1 MQRTPSIDNDDD
13 VRIGSPRP
21 SNRRYNRRNYNGARA
36 LVRNYRYTNS
46 NTNENN
52 IGRVRTRFIDPNN
65 PRRMRTARMSFGNA
79 GVRRRLNFGNN
90 NKKPKSP
97 PKAPKKINVSKY
109 EKMLKNLENKEK
121 KNTPKNNKPNTENKN
136 VANWFNNGGLAAK
149 KSNIPKDKRA
159 FLLVDV
165 TKDGKIRHVY
175 DKRYLWGII
184 RSWEKGFNENM
195 GSRRKAKSPFTKNP
209 FGKGDIR
216 SYPPD
221 KRTKVLMK
229 ESILRASLENKV
241 RTMKYIPPDG
251 KNNKMWK
258 KPVQKSIDLMLSLI
272 QSGRVKTMEQLE
284 LLMLVHQ
291 VVGPASFTGRN
302 AKREYYKAVLDGKF
316 KAHHIEMLKK
326 APKTSTLFF
335 DEAIYSA
342 FRPLYDLTPKETKL
356 FIALDPYLKKT
367 KENLYT
373 NNFPGKEGPV
383 MMKLQLITSG
393 DNYMRYNMNKKNL
406 QEGIAFHI
414 NKTRNKKLYN
424 LLMA

>member
-1 MQRTPSIDNDDD
+1 MNNDNDD
-13 VRIGSPRP
+13 VMIGSPGASPQQRATFNTSP
-21 SNRRYNRRNYNGARA
+21 RRRYTQANYNGARA
-36 LVRNYRYTNS
+36 LVPNQ
-46 NTNENN
+46 NN
-52 IGRVRTRFIDPNN
+52 L
-65 PRRMRTARMSFGNA
+65 RRMRTARMSFGNA

-90 NKKPKSP
+90 NNKPKSP

-121 KNTPKNNKPNTENKN
+121 KNTPKNNKPNAENKN

-149 KSNIPKDKRA
+149 KSNIPKDKRV

-251 KNNKMWK
+251 KNNKMWI

-302 AKREYYKAVLDGKF
+302 AKRQYYKAVLDGKF
-316 KAHHIEMLKK
+316 KAHHIEMMKK
-326 APKTSTLFF
+326 APKTTTLLF

-383 MMKLQLITSG
+383 MLKLTLITSG

-406 QEGIAFHI
+406 QESIAFHI

>member
-1 MQRTPSIDNDDD
+1 MNNDNDD
-13 VRIGSPRP
+13 VMIGSPGASPQQRATFNTSP
-21 SNRRYNRRNYNGARA
+21 TRRYTQANYNGARS
-36 LVRNYRYTNS
+36 LVPSPS
-46 NTNENN
+46 NL
-52 IGRVRTRFIDPNN
+52 
-65 PRRMRTARMSFGNA
+65 RRMRTARMSFGNA

-90 NKKPKSP
+90 NNKPKSP

-109 EKMLKNLENKEK
+109 EKMLENLKNKEK
-121 KNTPKNNKPNTENKN
+121 KNTPKNNKPNAENKN

-195 GSRRKAKSPFTKNP
+195 GSQRKAKSPFTKNP

-221 KRTKVLMK
+221 KRTKALMK
-229 ESILRASLENKV
+229 QSILRASLENKV
-241 RTMKYIPPDG
+241 RTMKYIPPYD
-251 KNNKMWK
+251 KNSKKWD
-258 KPVQKSIDLMLSLI
+258 KPVEKSIDLMLSLI

-284 LLMLVHQ
+284 LLMLVLRA
-291 VVGPASFTGRN
+291 VGPYSFESNKGSRWQ
-302 AKREYYKAVLDGKF
+302 YYKAVLDGKF
-316 KAHHIEMLKK
+316 KPHHIEMMKRV
-326 APKTSTLFF
+326 PKTVALIF
-335 DEAIYSA
+335 DETIYKSS
-342 FRPLYDLTPKETKL
+342 RPLYDLTPKETKM
-356 FIALDPYLKKT
+356 FIALDPYLKKA
-367 KENLYT
+367 KENLYA

-383 MMKLQLITSG
+383 IQKLILMAHVPNSKFYKRSEQ
-393 DNYMRYNMNKKNL
+393 NL
-406 QEGIAFHI
+406 QEQIAIHV

>member
-1 MQRTPSIDNDDD
+1 M
-13 VRIGSPRP
+13 IGSPGASPRVRATFNTSP
-21 SNRRYNRRNYNGARA
+21 TRRYA
-36 LVRNYRYTNS
+36 YTNS

-52 IGRVRTRFIDPNN
+52 IGQIRTRVIDPNN
-65 PRRMRTARMSFGNA
+65 LRRMRRMRMSFANTSP
-79 GVRRRLNFGNN
+79 VRRRLNFGNN
-90 NKKPKSP
+90 NNKPKSP

-121 KNTPKNNKPNTENKN
+121 KNTPKNNKPNAENKN

-149 KSNIPKDKRA
+149 KSNIPKDMRA

-184 RSWEKGFNENM
+184 RAWEKGFNENM

-251 KNNKMWK
+251 KNNKMWNK
-258 KPVQKSIDLMLSLI
+258 SVQKSIDLMISLI

-291 VVGPASFTGRN
+291 IVGPGAFTGRN
-302 AKREYYKAVLDGKF
+302 TKIDYYKAVLDGKF
-316 KAHHIEMLKK
+316 KPHHIEMMKK

-335 DEAIYSA
+335 DSTIVLSSK
-342 FRPLYDLTPKETKL
+342 PLYKLSPEDTKM
-356 FIALDPYLKKT
+356 FIALDPYMKKT
-367 KENLYT
+367 KENLYR
-373 NNFPGKEGPV
+373 NNFPGKEGAV
-383 MMKLQLITSG
+383 LLKLQMIIDG
-393 DNYMRYNMNKKNL
+393 PNNKHYKNTQQNL
-406 QEGIAFHI
+406 RESIARHI